1 LRSSNFLFAAC
12 QPGAEA
18 LLKGEVARV
27 LPMFR
32 PAFSRPGLVTFKSPS
47 ELTPAV
53 AHALVFARELGVS
66 YGQLGDGEIAAL
78 ARENVEK
85 PPHLFV
91 FAREPGEASAA
102 EVARVEERLRGA
114 ATFATGPVAKDDLVI
129 DVLVAPGEPLSVG
142 AHTHGPLHAGTPG
155 GYSALALPP
164 EAPSRAYLK
173 IEEAIRWSG
182 ARLSSGQVA
191 FEIGSAPGG
200 ASFALL
206 ERGLVVHGVDPGEM
220 ADNVLAS
227 PRFVHHRAPVGA
239 LKKTDLP
246 HPVHWFAMD
255 MNLAPRVALRYA
267 ERVVMP
273 LRRSLLGGFFTLK
286 LNTPDEAADLP
297 KLLHRIQGF
306 GFARVAAKQ
315 LPSHRKEIVVV
326 GFTENAGRRAKP

>member
-1 LRSSNFLFAAC
+1 MC

-18 LLKGEVARV
+18 LLKAEVARA
-27 LPMFR
+27 LPALR

-47 ELTPAV
+47 ALTPEV
-53 AHALVFARELGVS
+53 AHALVFARELGAS
-66 YGQLGDGEIAAL
+66 YGQLADDEIAL
-78 ARENVEK
+78 LGRENDEK

-91 FAREPGEASAA
+91 FARELGEESAA
-102 EVARVEERLRGA
+102 EALRVDERLRKT
-114 ATFATGPVAKDDLVI
+114 ATFASGPVKANDLVI
-129 DVLVAPGEPLSVG
+129 DVIVAPGEPISVG

-155 GYSALALPP
+155 GYSAVALPP

-182 ARLSSGQVA
+182 ARLSRGQVA
-191 FEIGSAPGG
+191 LEIGSAPGG

-220 ADNVLAS
+220 AENVLAS
-227 PRFVHHRAPVGA
+227 PRFVHHHAPVGA

-246 HPVHWFAMD
+246 RPVHWFAMD

-286 LNTPDEAADLP
+286 LNTPDEASDLP
-297 KLLHRIQGF
+297 KLLDRIQRF

-326 GFTENAGRRAKP
+326 GFTENADRRAKP